1 LAFKLLPTRQQFG
14 LIIGAFLLAFLLW
27 LFVSSQKE
35 FTTDLEVT
43 IEVRNIQAM
52 KTLRQEIPRTANVR
66 FRGTGRAL
74 LEAILLKNILDLKLV
89 VDLERIQTDYEFV
102 LNDYFERYP
111 QKIDIPST
119 FDIDYIEVVYP
130 RTLHIALDD
139 IMVKKVPVIQKIIV
153 DPAPGHLILGGP
165 VLTPAEVEISG
176 PKELLKDIDRVYL
189 PKDTLLNLDK
199 PVKHHYELEILNR
212 LINVSE
218 PEILYSL
225 DVQAIGERI
234 ITDVPVSV
242 INILP
247 NLRVF
252 VNPATVSLTITG
264 GIKQIAGVNPDDIGV
279 VIDFRRQWNPR
290 QQFYEPSVSLNSP
303 FLTWR
308 DLSPRNLELVA
319 TKELD

>member
-1 LAFKLLPTRQQFG
+1 MAFKLLPTRQQLG
-14 LIIGAFLLAFLLW
+14 LIIGSFLLAFLLW

-102 LNDYFERYP
+102 LNDYYERYP

-119 FDIDYIEVVYP
+119 FDITYIEVVYP

-139 IMVKKVPVIQKIIV
+139 IMVKKVPVIQEIIV

-165 VLTPAEVEISG
+165 VLAPAEVEISG

-189 PKDTLLNLDK
+189 PKDTLLNLDE
-199 PVKHHYELEILNR
+199 PVKRRYELETLNR

-264 GIKQIAGVNPDDIGV
+264 GIKQIAGVKPDDIGV

-290 QQFYEPSVSLNSP
+290 QQFYEPVVSLNSS

>member
-1 LAFKLLPTRQQFG
+1 MPIKLLPTRQQLG

-139 IMVKKVPVIQKIIV
+139 IMVKKVPVIQKIII

-165 VLTPAEVEISG
+165 VFTTAEVEISG

-189 PKDTLLNLDK
+189 PKDTLLNLDE
-199 PVKHHYELEILNR
+199 PVKRRYELETLNR

-264 GIKQIAGVNPDDIGV
+264 GIKQIAEVNPDDIGV

-290 QQFYEPSVSLNSP
+290 QQFYEPAVSLNSP